1 MYYGYGYAN
10 SMASTMTGITV
21 WEIIALVLSIV
32 GAILVYVLFL
42 TKKNEGKFKGFWA
55 WLYSAL
61 KFDKMMIEVI
71 LKVLYIFSAL
81 FVTLGSFGLIP
92 ISFLSFL
99 LVLVVGNLITRIMY
113 ELFLVVLIICRNT
126 TDISKKLDKKELV
139 DKKEENQ

>member
-1 MYYGYGYAN
+1 MYYNYGSSYSAMAN
-10 SMASTMTGITV
+10 TMTGVTI

-42 TKKNEGKFKGFWA
+42 AKKNEGKFKGFWG

-92 ISFLSFL
+92 ISFLTFL
-99 LVLVVGNLITRIMY
+99 LTLVLGNVATRVAY
-113 ELFLVVLIICRNT
+113 ELILMRVQIWKNT
-126 TDISKKLDKKELV
+126 TEIKEKLGKK
-139 DKKEENQ
+139 

>member
-1 MYYGYGYAN
+1 MYYSYG
-10 SMASTMTGITV
+10 SSASALNTFAGIGI

-92 ISFLSFL
+92 ISFLTFL
-99 LVLVVGNLITRIMY
+99 LTLVLGNVITRVCY
-113 ELFLVVLIICRNT
+113 ELILMKVQIWKNT
-126 TDISKKLDKKELV
+126 TEIKEKLGKK
-139 DKKEENQ
+139 

>member
-99 LVLVVGNLITRIMY
+99 LMLIVGNVFTRVVY
-113 ELFLVVLIICRNT
+113 ELILMRVQIWKNT
-126 TDISKKLDKKELV
+126 TEIKEKLGKK
-139 DKKEENQ
+139 

>member
-99 LVLVVGNLITRIMY
+99 LMLIVGNVFTRVAY
-113 ELFLVVLIICRNT
+113 ELILMRVQIWKNT
-126 TDISKKLDKKELV
+126 TEIKEKLGKK
-139 DKKEENQ
+139 

>member
-99 LVLVVGNLITRIMY
+99 LVLVVGNVFTRVAY
-113 ELFLVVLIICRNT
+113 ELILMRVQIWKNT
-126 TDISKKLDKKELV
+126 TEIKEKLGKK
-139 DKKEENQ
+139 